1 LTLPEQGY
9 GLPAGFVRKLAMLF
23 KPLLQMKKISIL
35 GLLAL
40 SLFVWSC
47 GGDDDTTNLPGT
59 FVVEFDNMIGSKQ
72 MSLSEAGS
80 DNYPFTTGEGQ
91 PFNLTLF
98 GYYVSKIKLEGP
110 NGELYEDEI
119 KVSANA
125 ADVKGYY
132 QVLESDAASQF
143 ITLHNVPEGKYNK
156 ITFTVGIDEDGVQEG
171 AAGGILDPAAGA
183 WFWNWNAGYI
193 GMAMEGTSP
202 DSPQEE
208 VQGDGWVI
216 YAQSFAVHIGG
227 WKDIAPAEG
236 ETQKF
241 YNNVKTVTLEFDSP
255 VTVSE
260 TLEPEAHIVMDLL
273 KVLDG
278 ADIDFGSTYAVH
290 SPAGGKVFAD
300 QLSKAFILDHIHQ

>member
-1 LTLPEQGY
+1 M
-9 GLPAGFVRKLAMLF
+9 GLA
-23 KPLLQMKKISIL
+23 
-35 GLLAL
+35 AL
-40 SLFVWSC
+40 SMLIFSC
-47 GGDDDTTNLPGT
+47 GSDDEAPAIEGT
-59 FVVEFDNMIGSKQ
+59 FVVEFDNMVGSKQ

-80 DNYPFTTGEGQ
+80 NDFPFTTGEGQ

-110 NGELYEDEI
+110 NGELYEDEM

-125 ADVKGYY
+125 AEVKGYY
-132 QVLESDAASQF
+132 RVLESDAASQY
-143 ITLHNVPEGKYNK
+143 ITLRNVPTGKYDK
-156 ITFTVGIDEDGVQEG
+156 ITFTVGVGEDGVQEG

-193 GMAMEGTSP
+193 GMTMEGVSP

-216 YAQSFAVHIGG
+216 YPHSFAVHIGG
-227 WKDIAPAEG
+227 WKDIAPTEG

-241 YNNVKTVTLEFDSP
+241 YNNVKTITLAFDSP
-255 VTVSE
+255 VTVSDQ
-260 TLEPEAHIVMDLL
+260 LEPEAHIIMDVL
-273 KVLDG
+273 KLLDG
-278 ADIDFGSTYAVH
+278 AGLDFSSTYAVH

-300 QLSKAFILDHIHQ
+300 QLDKAFILDHIHQ